1 MKNNWIVD
9 IESENYGPRKCLV
22 MAMIAWIAVRRT
34 SMMNSSESVR
44 LKMYCATF
52 KPEKLIKCT
61 KF

>member
-9 IESENYGPRKCLV
+9 IESENYGSGKYLV
-22 MAMIAWIAVRRT
+22 TTMTAWIAARRM